1 MPPMTVIKE
10 VSLSRM
16 MNSLPRARVM
26 ALMASW
32 DNDEAHGIKV
42 IQPQGAARLHLTAVH
57 RHQPAADD
65 LRHIS
70 SGVDAQAQDS
80 NLGEIAAADEYHGA
94 PNQQLDHHGGA
105 ADDGDVHLAYPVEQ
119 AEDRVPAAVGALLV
133 VGGAHQS
140 HQDPQDYAQDQ
151 GQSSGGEGGPG
162 SRPDTVSAVRL
173 NKRPYRTSAIKFLPP
188 GDGVCKYWVSG
199 EHHPAP

>member
-1 MPPMTVIKE
+1 MSQIIIQKE
-10 VSLSRM
+10 QDDELVAQGGEDGLDG
-16 MNSLPRARVM
+16 L
-26 ALMASW
+26 W

-151 GQSSGGEGGPG
+151 GQSSGGEGGPD
-162 SRPDTVSAVRL
+162 PVQILFPAVRL
-173 NKRPYRTSAIKFLPP
+173 NKGHIELHIKFLPP
-188 GDGVCKYWVSG
+188 GDGVCNSRVSG